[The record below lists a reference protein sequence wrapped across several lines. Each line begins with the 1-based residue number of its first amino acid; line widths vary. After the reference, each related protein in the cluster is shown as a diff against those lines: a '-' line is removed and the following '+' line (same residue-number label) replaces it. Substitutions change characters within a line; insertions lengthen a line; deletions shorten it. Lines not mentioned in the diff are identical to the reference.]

1 MKKLIIHQPD
11 FMPWLG
17 FFHKLS
23 LCNEFLVF
31 DHVQISNGKS
41 WSSRNKILLNGKP
54 FWLTIPTIKSKNQR
68 IRAARPPTPAPLLAR
83 PLQARFR
90 VWTGLLVASTLAHT
104 SSPRP
109 QHAPLSTH
117 QGVPLMLCNLICD
130 QFERY
135 SSGLCSSFSQRDFR
149 IKPTHNRYNQPQSPT
164 IAVQSPACLD
174 PTLRRHGVM
183 VRRDM

>member
-1 MKKLIIHQPD
+1 MRPLGWVSSIHRVIAPR
-11 FMPWLG
+11 
-17 FFHKLS
+17 FFAARFPNRAHP
-23 LCNEFLVF
+23 
-31 DHVQISNGKS
+31 Q
-41 WSSRNKILLNGKP
+41 
-54 FWLTIPTIKSKNQR
+54 SKNQR
-68 IRAARPPTPAPLLAR
+68 IRESENQRIRESENQRIRESKNQRIRESKNQSFRAARPPTPAALLAR

-149 IKPTHNRYNQPQSPT
+149 ISPPTITHNHPE
-164 IAVQSPACLD
+164 SPACLD

>member
-1 MKKLIIHQPD
+1 M
-11 FMPWLG
+11 
-17 FFHKLS
+17 S
-23 LCNEFLVF
+23 LLLVF
-31 DHVQISNGKS
+31 SQRDFRIEPT
-41 WSSRNKILLNGKP
+41 RNQRIRESENQR
-54 FWLTIPTIKSKNQR
+54 IKESKNQRIRESENQRIRESKNQR
-68 IRAARPPTPAPLLAR
+68 IRAARPPTPAALLAR
-83 PLQARFR
+83 PLQARCR

-149 IKPTHNRYNQPQSPT
+149 IKPTHNRYNQPQSPRIT
-164 IAVQSPACLD
+164 RMSRPNA
-174 PTLRRHGVM
+174 
-183 VRRDM
+183 